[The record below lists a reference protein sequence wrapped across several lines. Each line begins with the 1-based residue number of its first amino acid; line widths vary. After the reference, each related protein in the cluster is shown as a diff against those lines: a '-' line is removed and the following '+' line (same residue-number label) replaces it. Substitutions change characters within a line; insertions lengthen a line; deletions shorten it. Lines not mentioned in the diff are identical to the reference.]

1 MSGALIDGH
10 DAVLFDLDGVVYLGP
25 HPVPAAPDTIAEL
38 RRRGVKV
45 GFVTNNAARSAEVV
59 AQHLTD
65 IGIPTEASDV
75 VTSAQA
81 ITDLAAEQL
90 SAGAKVLIIG
100 TESLRVESR
109 SRGLVTVESAQ
120 DDPVAVIQGYDPHI
134 DWSLLEEAGL
144 ALQAGAKWYA
154 ANPDIT
160 RPTDRGIVPGI
171 GAQLQVV
178 ATTCDAKPVIAG
190 KPYRPLL
197 EATVSRLGCKAP
209 IFVGDRLD
217 TDIRGA
223 NAMTMDSL
231 FVFTGAHGVADLLAA
246 TPEDRPQNIA
256 VDLSG
261 LLEPARTV
269 EMSDA
274 HARCGEAEV
283 SLTADREIRAD
294 MVPGD
299 VSGQLDAVTAMM
311 TLVHEA
317 GATVPEKPAES
328 FDKLH

>member
-10 DAVLFDLDGVVYLGP
+10 DAALFDLDGVVYLGP

-100 TESLRVESR
+100 TESLRVEAR

-134 DWSLLEEAGL
+134 DWSLLEEAGF

-171 GAQLQVV
+171 GAQLQDLGLGKARVQGIGG
-178 ATTCDAKPVIAG
+178 AEHLDRGPGGDA
-190 KPYRPLL
+190 
-197 EATVSRLGCKAP
+197 
-209 IFVGDRLD
+209 
-217 TDIRGA
+217 
-223 NAMTMDSL
+223 M
-231 FVFTGAHGVADLLAA
+231 LAA
-246 TPEDRPQNIA
+246 GLQHGGADHVDAIA
-256 VDLSG
+256 
-261 LLEPARTV
+261 ARH
-269 EMSDA
+269 DIQRN
-274 HARCGEAEV
+274 AR
-283 SLTADREIRAD
+283 
-294 MVPGD
+294 M
-299 VSGQLDAVTAMM
+299 
-311 TLVHEA
+311 HKKA
-317 GATVPEKPAES
+317 GC
-328 FDKLH
+328 

>member
-1 MSGALIDGH
+1 MSDALIDGH
-10 DAVLFDLDGVVYLGP
+10 DAALFDLDGVVYLGP

-100 TESLRVESR
+100 TESLRVEAR

-134 DWSLLEEAGL
+134 DWALLEEAGF
-144 ALQAGAKWYA
+144 AL
-154 ANPDIT
+154 
-160 RPTDRGIVPGI
+160 
-171 GAQLQVV
+171 LQVV

-231 FVFTGAHGVADLLAA
+231 FVFTGAHGVADLLVA

-283 SLTADREIRAD
+283 SLTTDREIRAD

-311 TLVHEA
+311 TLVHES

>member
-1 MSGALIDGH
+1 MSQALIDGH
-10 DAVLFDLDGVVYLGP
+10 DAALFDLDGVVYLGP
-25 HPVPAAPDTIAEL
+25 HPVPAAPETIAEL
-38 RRRGVKV
+38 RRSGVKV
-45 GFVTNNAARSAEVV
+45 GFVTNNAARSAAVV

-65 IGIPTEASDV
+65 IGIPTQASDV

-81 ITDLAAEQL
+81 ITDLAAQQL
-90 SAGAKVLIIG
+90 PVGAKVLIVG
-100 TESLRVESR
+100 TESLREEAR
-109 SRGLVTVESAQ
+109 ARGLETVESAD

-134 DWSLLEEAGL
+134 DWSLLEEAGF
-144 ALQAGAKWYA
+144 ALQAGARWYA

-178 ATTCDAKPVIAG
+178 ATTCDIKPVIAG

-223 NAMTMDSL
+223 NAMPMDSL

-246 TPEDRPQNIA
+246 TPQDRPQHIA
-256 VDLSG
+256 ADLSG

-269 EMSDA
+269 DMSEGK
-274 HARCGEAEV
+274 ARCGDAQV
-283 SLTADREIRAD
+283 SLTADGEIHAD
-294 MVPGD
+294 TIPDD
-299 VSGQLDAVTAMM
+299 VSGQLDGVAAMM
-311 TLVHEA
+311 ALVHQA
-317 GATVPEKPAES
+317 DATVPENPATP

>member
-1 MSGALIDGH
+1 MSGALIDGY
-10 DAVLFDLDGVVYLGP
+10 DAALFDLDGVVYLGP
-25 HPVPAAPDTIAEL
+25 HAVPAAPETIAEL

-45 GFVTNNAARSAEVV
+45 GFVTNNAARSARVV

-65 IGIPTEASDV
+65 IGIPTDTSDV

-81 ITDLAAEQL
+81 IADLAAERL
-90 SAGAKVLIIG
+90 PDGAKVLVVG
-100 TESLRVESR
+100 TEALREEVQA
-109 SRGLVTVESAQ
+109 RGFVPVGSAQ

-134 DWSLLEEAGL
+134 EWSLLEEAGF
-144 ALQAGAKWYA
+144 ALQAGATWYA

-178 ATTCDAKPVIAG
+178 STSCEAEPVIAG

-197 EATVSRLGCKAP
+197 EATVSRLRCKTP

-223 NAMTMDSL
+223 NAMGMDSL

-246 TPEDRPQNIA
+246 TPEERPHNIA
-256 VDLSG
+256 ADLSG
-261 LLEPARTV
+261 LLEPEREV
-269 EMSDA
+269 EVSHE
-274 HARCGEAEV
+274 HARCGDVEV
-283 SLTADREIRAD
+283 SLTTGGDVIATD
-294 MVPGD
+294 VPTD
-299 VSGQLDAVTAMM
+299 VSGQLDTVMAMM
-311 TLVHEA
+311 GLIYQSS
-317 GATVPEKPAES
+317 ATVPDKPAEP